1 MIFSD
6 RLASLIEEST
16 RVNSK
21 FCVQSF
27 HGHWLY
33 QLERIRTWTSV
44 LSQIFLKSQGES
56 TNKIG

>member
-27 HGHWLY
+27 HGHCTLVV
-33 QLERIRTWTSV
+33 SA
-44 LSQIFLKSQGES
+44 
-56 TNKIG
+56 